1 MARDRNRNAATTETN
16 EFSEASAEA
25 KSETTETTETATTP
39 VVETTPTG
47 RPKKKRTPTDQLIA
61 GMKRGERAIYYS
73 RHYTQLQ
80 NAIADLKTLVG
91 EEAVKLAEEQFL
103 QE

>member
-1 MARDRNRNAATTETN
+1 MARDRNRNAATETN

-25 KSETTETTETATTP
+25 KPETTETATTP